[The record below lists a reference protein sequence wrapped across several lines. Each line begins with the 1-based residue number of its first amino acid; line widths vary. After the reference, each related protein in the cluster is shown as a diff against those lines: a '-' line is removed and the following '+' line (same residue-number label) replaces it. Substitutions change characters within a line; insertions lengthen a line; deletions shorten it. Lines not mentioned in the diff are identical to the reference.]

1 MINLA
6 ASLFSNLTF
15 DRTHLWEKATTTL
28 TQIAG
33 SAWTRWTVGAGF
45 TCLAGYAVSRARAPA
60 VKIDEKLSRAGEN
73 TVELVNIF
81 KELTPIRGHWFYAKR
96 WEALKAHLEAHPNVI
111 GPFCEAVLELQIA
124 DPKNNWLSSACE
136 LISFERLSKI
146 HKVDIDAL
154 KKHASDLA
162 EALECP
168 PENLETASGTV
179 VGYVKTGATYL
190 GQALHSF
197 SVTFL
202 RAHDFSSEDNQTLVE
217 RHEARYHLSNFYDII
232 EKPAMLIMTVYT
244 FLQPKTSY
252 SWVPYVGTFCTI
264 IAALS
269 LIKFFNT
276 YLQKKKSVLSHGFR
290 NLSEEARQG
299 KLPMPLNRAD
309 IVSQMIN
316 CVTPL
321 NEDSLSIL
329 LIGPSGVGKDM
340 AVHAFVHE
348 LLNFEPDIDVH
359 TANTSALKEFGGGSG
374 HLYLSRVQI
383 LARDLKDKEHRNIMF
398 LNEIHTLNPK
408 KDQANPNPSELGQQ
422 VKTEIETGKLHVIGA
437 TTSKEYE
444 DHIEWDVALDRRFV
458 KIFLK
463 PSQTCAQ
470 ILKNHLAHKYPTVTV
485 DEDAI
490 IYALTET
497 DKKSPE
503 IAQPAKAKPIL
514 TEAARSVLGNYA
526 EEEKKLVEDS
536 AELTQQRSELA
547 LNPTDE
553 AKTEAVAKLAR
564 HVKKKKGELKEKRDQ
579 LKVVSDLKQAKIRA
593 QENLTRLAHRITMQP
608 EKSALE
614 MTIFIL
620 VRRLLEQM
628 QKTIDIKEKELDK
641 KGWRVKVTQNLVKQI
656 LERNQ

>member
-1 MINLA
+1 MINLG

-15 DRTHLWEKATTTL
+15 DRTQLWEKATTTL

-45 TCLAGYAVSRARAPA
+45 TCLAAYAVSRARAPA
-60 VKIDEKLSRAGEN
+60 VKIDEKLSKAGEK
-73 TVELVNIF
+73 TEELVNIF
-81 KELTPIRGHWFYAKR
+81 KELSPIRGHWFYSKR
-96 WEALKAHLEAHPNVI
+96 WTALKAHLEAHPNVM
-111 GPFCEAVLELQIA
+111 GPFCEAILQHQIT
-124 DPKNNWLSSACE
+124 DPNRDWLSSACE
-136 LISFERLSKI
+136 LISFERLSQI
-146 HKVDIDAL
+146 HSVNVDAL
-154 KKHASDLA
+154 KKHAGDLA
-162 EALECP
+162 AALECP
-168 PENLETASGTV
+168 PENLETARSTMG
-179 VGYVKTGATYL
+179 GYVKTGATYL

-252 SWVPYVGTFCTI
+252 SWVPYVGTFCAI

-359 TANTSALKEFGGGSG
+359 TANTSSLKEFGGGSG

-398 LNEIHTLNPK
+398 LNEIHTLNPNK
-408 KDQANPNPSELGQQ
+408 ELPNANPSELGQQ
-422 VKTEIETGKLHVIGA
+422 IKTDIETGKLHVIGA

-444 DHIEWDVALDRRFV
+444 DHIQWDIALDRRFV

-463 PSQTCAQ
+463 PSPTCAE
-470 ILKNHLAHKYPTVTV
+470 ILENHLAEKYPTLTV
-485 DEDAI
+485 DKDAI
-490 IYALTET
+490 TYALEET
-497 DKKSPE
+497 SKTAPE
-503 IAQPAKAKPIL
+503 IAQPAKAKPVL
-514 TEAARSVLGNYA
+514 TEAARSVIGNYA
-526 EEEKKLVEDS
+526 EEEKKLVEQS
-536 AELTQQRSELA
+536 AELTKERRA
-547 LNPTDE
+547 LKLDPTNT
-553 AKTEAVAKLAR
+553 AKAAAVAKLAGE
-564 HVKKKKGELKEKRDQ
+564 VKKKKEERTEKRRL
-579 LKVVSDLKQAKIRA
+579 LKVVSDLKHAKIRA

-614 MTIFIL
+614 MTTFVL

-628 QKTIDIKEKELDK
+628 QKAIDIKETELDK
-641 KGWRVKVTQNLVKQI
+641 KGWRVKVTKTMIKEI
-656 LERNQ
+656 LDRKA